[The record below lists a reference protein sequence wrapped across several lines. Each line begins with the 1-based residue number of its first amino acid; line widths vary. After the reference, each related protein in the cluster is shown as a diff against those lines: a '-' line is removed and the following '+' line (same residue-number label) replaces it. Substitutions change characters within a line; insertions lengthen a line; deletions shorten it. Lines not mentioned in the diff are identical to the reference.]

1 MLIFK
6 KYSPPKIKYLLGI
19 MLPIIATQASL
30 VGMNF
35 FDTVM
40 SGNYSSADLAGVA
53 VGSNIWMIVL
63 TTISGILMASMT
75 IIANLLGEGNTS
87 AISDVVR
94 KSLVMAIAFNIAIIA
109 AGIILL
115 PPILEKIGLEPE
127 VYHVAKGYL
136 IAIGCGSPAALLT
149 IPLRSMV
156 DAMGFTNKSMKIYLI
171 ALPFNAILN
180 YCFIFGAFGVPA
192 FGGIG
197 AGITT
202 AITYWILFLMYCYI
216 VVCTSPFNT
225 YQICSKNDAV
235 ENIEKEKQLTYF
247 SYLKMG
253 LPLGL
258 SVMLET
264 SIFGVT
270 AGLVAKF
277 GTVALAAHQAAI
289 NFASMIYMIPLSFS
303 LAANIIIGYEYGARN
318 MRMLKMYTRL
328 FIELSCGVGIIY
340 IILELIF
347 CGQIAHLYSN
357 DIEVIPIITNLIM
370 LACIW
375 QVGDMLCAPM
385 QGITRGIK
393 DMNATLMAA
402 VIAFWVIC
410 LPLGFYID
418 YYLNMGVYSYWI
430 SLDIGALT
438 SAIVMFFRL
447 RHDMKRL
454 A

>member
-115 PPILEKIGLEPE
+115 SPILEEIGLEPE

-418 YYLNMGVYSYWI
+418 YYHHMGVYSYWI

>member
-1 MLIFK
+1 
-6 KYSPPKIKYLLGI
+6 
-19 MLPIIATQASL
+19 
-30 VGMNF
+30 
-35 FDTVM
+35 
-40 SGNYSSADLAGVA
+40 
-53 VGSNIWMIVL
+53 
-63 TTISGILMASMT
+63 
-75 IIANLLGEGNTS
+75 
-87 AISDVVR
+87 
-94 KSLVMAIAFNIAIIA
+94 
-109 AGIILL
+109 
-115 PPILEKIGLEPE
+115 
-127 VYHVAKGYL
+127 
-136 IAIGCGSPAALLT
+136 
-149 IPLRSMV
+149 
-156 DAMGFTNKSMKIYLI
+156 MKIYLI

-393 DMNATLMAA
+393 DMNATLIAA

-418 YYLNMGVYSYWI
+418 YYHHMGVYSYWI

-438 SAIVMFFRL
+438 SALVMYFRL
-447 RHDMKRL
+447 RRDMKRL

>member
-1 MLIFK
+1 
-6 KYSPPKIKYLLGI
+6 
-19 MLPIIATQASL
+19 
-30 VGMNF
+30 
-35 FDTVM
+35 
-40 SGNYSSADLAGVA
+40 
-53 VGSNIWMIVL
+53 
-63 TTISGILMASMT
+63 
-75 IIANLLGEGNTS
+75 
-87 AISDVVR
+87 
-94 KSLVMAIAFNIAIIA
+94 
-109 AGIILL
+109 
-115 PPILEKIGLEPE
+115 
-127 VYHVAKGYL
+127 
-136 IAIGCGSPAALLT
+136 
-149 IPLRSMV
+149 
-156 DAMGFTNKSMKIYLI
+156 
-171 ALPFNAILN
+171 
-180 YCFIFGAFGVPA
+180 
-192 FGGIG
+192 
-197 AGITT
+197 
-202 AITYWILFLMYCYI
+202 MYCYI

-410 LPLGFYID
+410 LPLGLYID

>member
-225 YQICSKNDAV
+225 YQICSKNDAM

-393 DMNATLMAA
+393 DMNATLIAA

-418 YYLNMGVYSYWI
+418 YYHHMGVYSYWI

-438 SAIVMFFRL
+438 SALVMYFRL
-447 RHDMKRL
+447 RRDMKRL

>member
-109 AGIILL
+109 AGIVLL

-180 YCFIFGAFGVPA
+180 YCFIFGAFGIPA

-216 VVCTSPFNT
+216 VVCTSPFKT

-235 ENIEKEKQLTYF
+235 ENIEKENQLTYF

-418 YYLNMGVYSYWI
+418 YYHHMGVYSYWI

>member
-115 PPILEKIGLEPE
+115 PPILEEIGLEPE

-180 YCFIFGAFGVPA
+180 YCFIFGAFGVPT

-225 YQICSKNDAV
+225 YQICSKNDAA

-393 DMNATLMAA
+393 DMNATLIAA

>member
-115 PPILEKIGLEPE
+115 PPILEGIGLEPE

-225 YQICSKNDAV
+225 YQICSKNDAA

-447 RHDMKRL
+447 RHDMKIL

>member
-87 AISDVVR
+87 AISDVVC

-115 PPILEKIGLEPE
+115 PPILEEIGLEPE

-180 YCFIFGAFGVPA
+180 YCFIFGAFGIPA

-328 FIELSCGVGIIY
+328 FIELSSGVGIIY
-340 IILELIF
+340 IIFELIF

-418 YYLNMGVYSYWI
+418 YYHHMGVYSYWI

-438 SAIVMFFRL
+438 SALVMYFRL
-447 RHDMKRL
+447 RRDMKRL